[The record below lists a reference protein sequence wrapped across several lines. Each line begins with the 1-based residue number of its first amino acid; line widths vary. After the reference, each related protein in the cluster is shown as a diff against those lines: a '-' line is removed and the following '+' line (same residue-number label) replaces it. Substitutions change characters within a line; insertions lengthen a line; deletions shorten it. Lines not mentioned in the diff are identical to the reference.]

1 MRLTACLISLNEDRW
16 IDICIESM
24 LPYVDEIICIDGGS
38 TDNTINILKKYS
50 KVKYYII
57 RQSTGQ
63 RYKEGYDEGERRN
76 IINNV
81 ARGEWIIHMD
91 CDELFEDAVWDHLDE
106 WLNVDEVVGYGF
118 HRINYYYNFDYHK
131 PIDQPNDG
139 GEIRLYRN
147 LPEVSW
153 EPVMEHSYLRYK
165 GRRLRS
171 YGSPIV
177 KKTNHLVQH
186 LHRVGMR
193 GYPPEHDRRNTKSHI
208 ITKAFVDDPTKGF
221 KKTVDNNY
229 VRPIKLPSILY
240 EKDVIRR

>member
-1 MRLTACLISLNEDRW
+1 MRLTACLVCLNEDRW

-50 KVKYYII
+50 KVKYYIVK
-57 RQSTGQ
+57 QPPQ
-63 RYKEGYDEGERRN
+63 RYKEYSEGERRN
-76 IINNV
+76 IINDISH
-81 ARGEWIIHMD
+81 GEWIIHMD
-91 CDELFEDAVWDHLDE
+91 CDELFEDSVWGHLNE
-106 WLNVDEVVGYGF
+106 WLSDDEVVGYGF

-131 PIDQPNDG
+131 PIDQPADG
-139 GEIRLYRN
+139 GEIRIYRN
-147 LPEVSW
+147 SPEISW
-153 EPVMEHSYLRYK
+153 SKNNNHNLLYFRGK
-165 GRRLRS
+165 RLRS
-171 YGSPIV
+171 YGNPIV
-177 KKTNHLVQH
+177 KKTYHLVQH

-193 GYPPEHDRRNTKSHI
+193 RYPPEHDRRNTKSHI

-240 EKDVIRR
+240 EKGVIRR